1 MAEPSG
7 SKQSLIARM
16 REARRLKKER
26 TGDSPER
33 NTEHHAPKR
42 DWGDMVA
49 HSAPGGQRHSG
60 NKGDHP

>member
-1 MAEPSG
+1 MAESSG
-7 SKQSLIARM
+7 SKQGPMARW

-33 NTEHHAPKR
+33 NAEHHAPKR
-42 DWGDMVA
+42 DWADRVA

-60 NKGDHP
+60 HKGDHR